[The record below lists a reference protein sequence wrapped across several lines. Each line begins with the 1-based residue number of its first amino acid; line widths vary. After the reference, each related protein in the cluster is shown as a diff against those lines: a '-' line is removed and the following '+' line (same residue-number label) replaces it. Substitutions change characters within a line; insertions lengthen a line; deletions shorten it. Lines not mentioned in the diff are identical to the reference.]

1 MAVKI
6 ISVDKDSPAER
17 AKILAGETL
26 VSINSSEI
34 TDILDYRFY
43 ETNKT
48 LSIVLMDKEQNLR
61 TIAIRKG
68 EYESIGLEFETYLM
82 DKQISCRNN
91 CVFCFID
98 QLPKGMRSSLY
109 FKDDDSRLSFLFGNY
124 ITLTNMTE
132 RDVERIIKMHI
143 SPINISVHTT
153 NPELRV
159 KMMGNRFA
167 GRSLDILYRLAAEG
181 IKINSQLVLCK
192 GLNDAEELVRSLT
205 DLGKLHPSVQ
215 SIALV
220 PLGITKFRD
229 GLYPLEPYNKASAEE
244 VLRIVEHYGDRFE
257 AEYGERICYAADEF
271 YLKAERP
278 IPPAEFYGDFD
289 QLENGVG
296 LMANLKQEFEQALSD
311 FEAVKEKR
319 HVTLVTGTA
328 VYPFLNELLDELR
341 IKCHNLTCNAVPV
354 VNDFFGHTIN
364 VTGLITGGD
373 IIRQLKGMNLGDE
386 LILPNV
392 MLRREGDIFLD
403 DVSLDD
409 LRREFNVKITVVP
422 NDGYELFNAIIGSD
436 NNV

>member
-1 MAVKI
+1 MPVKI
-6 ISVDKDSPAER
+6 ISVDKDSPA
-17 AKILAGETL
+17 ALVKILPGETL
-26 VSINSSEI
+26 VSINSNEI
-34 TDILDYRFY
+34 YDVLDYRFY
-43 ETNKT
+43 ETSKS
-48 LSIVLMDKEQNLR
+48 LSIVLLDHKQNSR
-61 TIAIRKG
+61 TVTIRKG

-82 DKQISCRNN
+82 DKQHSCRNN

-124 ITLTNMTE
+124 ITLTNMSE
-132 RDVERIIKMHI
+132 HDVDRIIKMHI

-167 GRSLDILYRLAAEG
+167 GKSLDILYRLAAAG
-181 IKINSQLVLCK
+181 IKINSQLVLCR
-192 GLNDAEELVRSLT
+192 GINDGKELERSLS

-229 GLYPLEPYNKASAEE
+229 GLFPLEPYDQSSAEA
-244 VLRIVEHYGDRFE
+244 VVQMVERFGDQFE
-257 AEYGERICYAADEF
+257 AEYGQRICYAADEF
-271 YLKAERP
+271 YLKAQRP

-296 LMANLKQEFEQALSD
+296 LMANLKQEFEQAFLD
-311 FEAVKEKR
+311 FEEPAEKH
-319 HVTLVTGTA
+319 HVTLITGTA

-341 IKCHNLTCNAVPV
+341 IKCHNLICNLVPIS
-354 VNDFFGHTIN
+354 NNFFGHTIN
-364 VTGLITGGD
+364 VTGLLTGGD
-373 IIRQLKGMNLGDE
+373 IIDQLKGMDLGDE

-409 LRREFNVKITVVP
+409 LRRELQTKITVVP
-422 NDGYELFNAIIGSD
+422 NDGYGLLNAILGSE